1 MGFVVRFT
9 GPRQV
14 DIREYVEPAL
24 DAHHVRLRTLYSGIS
39 AGTELTA
46 YRGSNPYLAKRWDPA
61 RRLFVDGATTV
72 DYPVEGWGYE
82 EVGEV
87 AEVGE
92 QVADIAVGDVVWG
105 AWGPRSTTVM
115 RAEDAVPRL
124 LATGVNP
131 MLGIFSQ
138 VGAIALNT
146 MLDADIHVGEYV
158 AVFGQGAP
166 GLLVTQLARL
176 NGATV
181 IAVDALPRRLE
192 LARAL
197 GAQHT
202 LLAGQVPVGEEVKRL
217 TEGRGADVSI
227 EISGS
232 YGALHE
238 AIRATAYS
246 ARVVSAGFY
255 QRDGAGLFLGE
266 EFHHNRVQL
275 VCSQISGIAPQHAN
289 RWDGMRLRQ
298 AFMRLATQGRLEL
311 ESLVTHT
318 FAAQD
323 AGAAFQLL
331 DQRPDQAV
339 QVVLKF

>member
-9 GPRQV
+9 GTRQV
-14 DIREYVEPAL
+14 DLREYEEEPL

-46 YRGSNPYLAKRWDPA
+46 YRGSNPYLVKRWDPA
-61 RRLFVDGATTV
+61 QRLFVDGAVTV
-72 DYPVEGWGYE
+72 GYPIEGWGYE

-92 QVADIAVGDVVWG
+92 EVTGVAVGDVVWG
-105 AWGPRSTTVM
+105 TWGHRSSTVM
-115 RAEDAVPRL
+115 HEDDAAVRV

-138 VGAIALNT
+138 IGAIALNAI
-146 MLDADIHVGEYV
+146 LDADIHIGEHV
-158 AVFGQGAP
+158 AIFGQGVP

-192 LARAL
+192 LSRTL
-197 GAQHT
+197 GARHALQPGHV
-202 LLAGQVPVGEEVKRL
+202 QVGEEVKRL

-227 EISGS
+227 EISGN
-232 YGALHE
+232 YRALHE
-238 AIRATAYS
+238 AIRATAYG
-246 ARVVSAGFY
+246 ARVVSAGFF
-255 QRDGAGLFLGE
+255 QGEGVGLFLGE

-275 VCSQISGIAPQHAN
+275 VCSQISGVAPQHAN
-289 RWDGMRLRQ
+289 RWTGLRLRR
-298 AFMRLATQGRLEL
+298 AFMTLVAEGRLEL
-311 ESLVTHT
+311 EPLVTHT

-331 DQRPDQAV
+331 DQHPEQAV